1 MTSAK
6 RPEFNWQ
13 DPLNLDSLLTEEE
26 RIIRDSAHSYCQEQL
41 MPRVLKA
48 NRDEVFDVEIMR
60 ELGELGLLGCTLP
73 EKYGCANVN
82 HVAYGLIAREVERVD
97 SGYRSMASV
106 QSSLVMHPIY
116 AYGSEEQKQRWLP
129 AMARGEAIGCFG
141 LTEPQGGSD
150 PGNMKTHAKKDGD
163 DWILNGSKMWITNAT
178 VADAAVVWAKTE
190 EGVKG
195 FIVEKDMPQDLK
207 QRIADSMH
215 RTFGV
220 AGYWEADDNDNMES
234 ESQLARGYMTR
245 QGFLNAQMGIGGDRE
260 DPELPGIVGESA
272 IGETSYR
279 GYYRFYQETM
289 NAPAWADMKKSDG
302 TWKREL
308 TEANS
313 ELTPEPAIA

>member
-1 MTSAK
+1 VFPNNTYLWGSNLFK
-6 RPEFNWQ
+6 VWQ
-13 DPLNLDSLLTEEE
+13 PHGPNRTE
-26 RIIRDSAHSYCQEQL
+26 
-41 MPRVLKA
+41 
-48 NRDEVFDVEIMR
+48 
-60 ELGELGLLGCTLP
+60 
-73 EKYGCANVN
+73 
-82 HVAYGLIAREVERVD
+82 
-97 SGYRSMASV
+97 
-106 QSSLVMHPIY
+106 
-116 AYGSEEQKQRWLP
+116 
-129 AMARGEAIGCFG
+129 CF
-141 LTEPQGGSD
+141 T
-150 PGNMKTHAKKDGD
+150 
-163 DWILNGSKMWITNAT
+163 
-178 VADAAVVWAKTE
+178 WA
-190 EGVKG
+190 
-195 FIVEKDMPQDLK
+195 IVEKDMPQDLK